1 MEYTR
6 NVYVVRYEDGDVEF
20 CSFYCNQAEAMK
32 GKTEFKRKFGKEGSV
47 EKKAVTYTKKG
58 FVDLFKKY
66 AVKHRERI

>member
-1 MEYTR
+1 M
-6 NVYVVRYEDGDVEF
+6 EF

-32 GKTEFKRKFGKEGSV
+32 GRTEFKRQFGKEGSV

-66 AVKHRERI
+66 AVKHRERV